1 MDLVN
6 AAQRCNDVEVFLV
19 RMRVK
24 GLLTSIASAC
34 FKSADRIP
42 SNAGDDRQAPLGP
55 FMEPTP
61 CF

>member
-24 GLLTSIASAC
+24 GLLTQHHFQS
-34 FKSADRIP
+34 KERVW
-42 SNAGDDRQAPLGP
+42 
-55 FMEPTP
+55 
-61 CF
+61 